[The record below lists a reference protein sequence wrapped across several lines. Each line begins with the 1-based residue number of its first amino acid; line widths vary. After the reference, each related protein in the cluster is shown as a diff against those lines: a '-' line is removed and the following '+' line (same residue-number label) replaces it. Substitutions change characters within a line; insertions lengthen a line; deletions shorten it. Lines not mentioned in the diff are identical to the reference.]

1 MLLVRDLVLTPSPS
15 ETGDSQPWMHSR
27 ITAELK
33 KILMLRPHSGPVK
46 SKCVCVAG
54 VGGERVGGGGTQVWY
69 SWLCDAAWAEKDR
82 TALKSGPPAPS
93 LGARAS
99 VLIMCIRLFFRNISY
114 N

>member
-46 SKCVCVAG
+46 SKCVCVWLGWEG
-54 VGGERVGGGGTQVWY
+54 VGGWWWDPGMVF
-69 SWLCDAAWAEKDR
+69 L
-82 TALKSGPPAPS
+82 ALRCC
-93 LGARAS
+93 LG
-99 VLIMCIRLFFRNISY
+99 
-114 N
+114 